1 MRLWIA
7 RTGKSCC
14 TACSCQIMPHSQV
27 GLNKSLFLYLL
38 DASNLFRQQNLVH
51 AVLLALSACHTSCTF
66 CHCDMFREQLLYYSN
81 FLSPQRIFPCII
93 MYICLLQIRAA
104 KSGTAWQSR
113 VAVGNPS
120 IHRLWSDL
128 GIDFAEAKN
137 NINKY
142 KQVTSANYTHY
153 IDHVWSCL
161 IYFILEAQP
170 RHLPWFCT
178 CRKPPCSLPSCTLLR
193 TLAWRTQVLYTFHPS
208 TSRQQKCLEHVWTG
222 FPASYLTESLSS
234 YSRCIAFSM
243 LVCGS
248 LSLPYF
254 DSAVPMTSTRFRY
267 EKCTRLYKRS
277 KRVSP
282 YKPDFTEIIC
292 TVSKLL
298 SWSKHDHHALRGI
311 PCIAIHDVPQVLIGG
326 KTKQTRCT
334 GIWNPG
340 WNAFPSAISC
350 CFLNKPQLAG
360 LLHLS
365 SNCCLRKMIAWCQL
379 MLALISLG
387 QDYQANESNCLLLS
401 SQLWW
406 NFLES

>member
-1 MRLWIA
+1 MFSQCKLNTFDKRNHKKQDWNDAQTPQTHMRSMRLWIA

-104 KSGTAWQSR
+104 KSGTVWQSR

-193 TLAWRTQVLYTFHPS
+193 TLAWRTQVLYTFHPP
-208 TSRQQKCLEHVWTG
+208 TSRQQNVLNMFGPAFQLRIWPKA
-222 FPASYLTESLSS
+222 FPATLVALLFPCLSAALWACHILTQLFQWQARDLDMKSVQD
-234 YSRCIAFSM
+234 CT
-243 LVCGS
+243 
-248 LSLPYF
+248 
-254 DSAVPMTSTRFRY
+254 SAVS
-267 EKCTRLYKRS
+267 E
-277 KRVSP
+277 
-282 YKPDFTEIIC
+282 
-292 TVSKLL
+292 
-298 SWSKHDHHALRGI
+298 
-311 PCIAIHDVPQVLIGG
+311 
-326 KTKQTRCT
+326 
-334 GIWNPG
+334 
-340 WNAFPSAISC
+340 
-350 CFLNKPQLAG
+350 
-360 LLHLS
+360 
-365 SNCCLRKMIAWCQL
+365 
-379 MLALISLG
+379 
-387 QDYQANESNCLLLS
+387 
-401 SQLWW
+401 
-406 NFLES
+406 